1 MTPSEALQQHRQICD
16 ELYQLALEENRFM
29 QEHRRPP
36 EAALVERKRKL
47 SERLE
52 TALQALRAAPSGSAR
67 EPEMKAALEKA
78 RERVMQIMQLD
89 RENEQLLTRF
99 SLGSSAPAGS
109 GTPAQPGMLKKI
121 YSRKS

>member
-36 EAALVERKRKL
+36 EAALVERKRAL
-47 SERLE
+47 SARLD
-52 TALQALRAAPSGSAR
+52 QALEALRSTPSGSAR
-67 EPEMKAALEKA
+67 EPEMKVALERA
-78 RERVMQIMQLD
+78 RERIMQIMQLD

-99 SLGSSAPAGS
+99 SLGSANPAPAA
-109 GTPAQPGMLKKI
+109 PAQPGILKKI

>member
-1 MTPSEALQQHRQICD
+1 MTPSEALLQHRQICD

-29 QEHRRPP
+29 QEHRRPADAVIL
-36 EAALVERKRKL
+36 EKKRALSARMDIA
-47 SERLE
+47 LE
-52 TALQALRAAPSGSAR
+52 ALRASPSGSAR
-67 EPEMKAALEKA
+67 DPEMKAALEKA

-99 SLGSSAPAGS
+99 SLGTTAPAPAA
-109 GTPAQPGMLKKI
+109 PAQPGMLKKI

>member
-36 EAALVERKRKL
+36 EAALIERKRTL
-47 SERLE
+47 SARLDDAL
-52 TALQALRAAPSGSAR
+52 TALRSAPSGSAR
-67 EPEMKAALEKA
+67 GPEVKLALDKA
-78 RERVMQIMQLD
+78 RERIMQIMQLD

-99 SLGSSAPAGS
+99 SLTSQGTAPAAP
-109 GTPAQPGMLKKI
+109 TQPGILKKI
-121 YSRKS
+121 YARKS

>member
-1 MTPSEALQQHRQICD
+1 MTPAEALQNHRQICD
-16 ELYQLALEENRFM
+16 ELYQLALEENRYM

-36 EAALVERKRKL
+36 EASLVERKKALSVKL
-47 SERLE
+47 DS
-52 TALQALRAAPSGSAR
+52 ALAALREAPSGSAR
-67 EPEMKAALEKA
+67 GTEMKQALDKA

-99 SLGSSAPAGS
+99 SLANPATG
-109 GTPAQPGMLKKI
+109 GAMPAQPSMLKSI